1 MNMENYTKKTVE
13 EYKEM
18 LLDPEERA
26 GLLAWWIAEA
36 AELTA
41 RRNAALAAYQA
52 ACNAISADAADIE
65 RVRTA
70 AADLKRLGQLD
81 YFA

>member
-1 MNMENYTKKTVE
+1 MNMEDYTKKTVE

-41 RRNAALAAYQA
+41 RRNAARSAYES
-52 ACNAISADAADIE
+52 AINQINADAADIE

-70 AADLKRLGQLD
+70 VADLKLFGQLD